1 MKRNSSLELS
11 LDAAV
16 NVARGTSVLID
27 DETELRGENDGQGF
41 DLALRQLIPMLGIP
55 FL

>member
-27 DETELRGENDGQGF
+27 DATELTGENDGQGF
-41 DLALRQLIPMLGIP
+41 DLAL
-55 FL
+55 